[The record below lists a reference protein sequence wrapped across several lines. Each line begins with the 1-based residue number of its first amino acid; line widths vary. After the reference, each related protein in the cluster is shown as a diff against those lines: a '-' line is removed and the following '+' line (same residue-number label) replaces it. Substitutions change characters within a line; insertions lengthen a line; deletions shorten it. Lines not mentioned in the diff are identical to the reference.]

1 MNARF
6 LLSLA
11 CMLPL
16 FATNSFAQYINNQ
29 STAAQS
35 ATAWITGEYR
45 TNTAFRLT
53 RDGANFIQTGFIMR
67 NAAQDKGVN
76 LQLTGDA
83 VPGLGIW
90 IVSSAGIWNE
100 RMRITESG
108 NVGIGTTSPAF
119 PLHISNNTI
128 NGVTVQNTGS
138 PSPDAGSFFR
148 AYSTGLPFATG
159 QRFGGL
165 IFGNNPSGST
175 SYYTAA
181 KIEANAGSSWTEG
194 SSHPSYMTF
203 FTTSIGAVAATEKI
217 RITPSGNVG
226 IGTTITGE
234 YKLAVEGTIGARKM
248 KVTQAAWADFVFR
261 PDYKLPT
268 LQEVEQFVNE
278 HQHLPDVPSEKEV
291 AENGLDLGE
300 MNKKLLQKVEEL
312 TLYLIQQQKLNEA
325 QSKRIAALEEVIK
338 NIKSK

>member
-1 MNARF
+1 
-6 LLSLA
+6 
-11 CMLPL
+11 
-16 FATNSFAQYINNQ
+16 
-29 STAAQS
+29 
-35 ATAWITGEYR
+35 
-45 TNTAFRLT
+45 
-53 RDGANFIQTGFIMR
+53 
-67 NAAQDKGVN
+67 
-76 LQLTGDA
+76 
-83 VPGLGIW
+83 
-90 IVSSAGIWNE
+90 
-100 RMRITESG
+100 
-108 NVGIGTTSPAF
+108 
-119 PLHISNNTI
+119 
-128 NGVTVQNTGS
+128 
-138 PSPDAGSFFR
+138 
-148 AYSTGLPFATG
+148 
-159 QRFGGL
+159 
-165 IFGNNPSGST
+165 
-175 SYYTAA
+175 
-181 KIEANAGSSWTEG
+181 
-194 SSHPSYMTF
+194 MTF